1 MTAMAVCLLNAQ
13 LYGCGEVTYTNLQSL
28 HEENAWG
35 WTIERVVLSSRSIVI
50 APVVAHEVLPDLRC
64 IIHLGHADLREPFT
78 PAGPEQQA
86 RNQKT
91 QFDKEIHIS

>member
-35 WTIERVVLSSRSIVI
+35 WTIERVVLSDTRPRWWISLS
-50 APVVAHEVLPDLRC
+50 APGR
-64 IIHLGHADLREPFT
+64 ILGFW
-78 PAGPEQQA
+78 
-86 RNQKT
+86 
-91 QFDKEIHIS
+91 

>member
-35 WTIERVVLSSRSIVI
+35 WTIERVVLSDT
-50 APVVAHEVLPDLRC
+50 ATVVDFSVSTGR
-64 IIHLGHADLREPFT
+64 ILGFW
-78 PAGPEQQA
+78 
-86 RNQKT
+86 
-91 QFDKEIHIS
+91 